1 MKILLALFIL
11 TLMQLSSWAGLIIS
25 DTVGQEKIIRN
36 FALSLKPERN
46 VEINSATLSD
56 ALRDLRQGKINL
68 LVSNYKLDVGQRKKL
83 NVSCYRY
90 ALEAVIFVVNSRA
103 KIDDVSKDKLKKV
116 LEGKIITWKP
126 LGGEAYSINL
136 GIVKDDRPGM
146 RTLYNKLIKKKAI
159 KAKYLT
165 ISNATGISV
174 LASMKP
180 GFLGVCGF
188 INLPLAAKPLS
199 VDGTAPTIANI
210 QSGNYK
216 LVTEYWVWISD
227 KKEHKE
233 TLEHKAALEFIT
245 LLRDKKAIKFIESCG
260 FLSNAK

>member
-1 MKILLALFIL
+1 MKNLLILCIL
-11 TLMQLSSWAGLIIS
+11 TLIQPLSWAGLVIA

-36 FALSLKPERN
+36 FALSLKPGRN
-46 VEINSATLSD
+46 VEINSAALSD

-68 LVSNYKLDVGQRKKL
+68 LLSNYKLDVAQRKKL
-83 NVSCYRY
+83 KVSCYRY
-90 ALEAVIFVVNSRA
+90 ALEALIFVVNSGT
-103 KIDDVSKDKLKKV
+103 KINNLSKDKLKKV
-116 LEGKIITWKP
+116 LEGKIITWRP

-136 GIVKDDRPGM
+136 GIVRDDQPGM
-146 RTLYNKLIKKKAI
+146 RTLYKKLLKKKAI
-159 KAKYLT
+159 KAKYLEVT
-165 ISNATGISV
+165 NARGIGV

-210 QSGNYK
+210 QSGSYK

-227 KKEHKE
+227 RKEHKN

-245 LLRDKKAIKFIESCG
+245 LLRDKKAIKFIERCG
-260 FLSNAK
+260 FLANAK